1 MIESKNNIGSIMYKW
16 ATELFPINRSLTGEG
31 VRETLNYIKNIIP
44 DLSIKS
50 LPSGKKVFDWEIP
63 DEWNVTDA
71 YIITPEGNKITDFKK
86 NNLHLVGYSIPLKK
100 TLSLEEL
107 LPKLYSLEEL
117 PDAIPY
123 ITSYYNKDWGF
134 CISDK
139 EKKTLKEGEYKIHI
153 DSTLKPGLLNYAEIL
168 IPGIEEKEILISTY
182 ICHPSMCNNEL
193 SGPVVTIQLVNWLKQ
208 QKNLRY
214 TYRVVF
220 VPETIGSIA
229 YIHENFSQFKKDIV
243 AGFVVTCVGDNN
255 NYSILKS
262 KWKDSL
268 IDRVGINVMQYHTNG
283 DFKEYD
289 FLERGS
295 DERQYSSVGVD
306 IPVINLMRSKYG
318 EYKEYHTSL
327 DNLDF
332 ISEDGLLG
340 GFEIHRKA
348 IFLLE
353 NNFTYKVYLP
363 CEPQLGKRGL
373 YPKISSKNTNAIVK
387 NMMNFIAYADG
398 TKDLIEIAT
407 LAKIDALECVEIAN
421 KLYDAK
427 VLLKI

>member
-1 MIESKNNIGSIMYKW
+1 
-16 ATELFPINRSLTGEG
+16 
-31 VRETLNYIKNIIP
+31 
-44 DLSIKS
+44 
-50 LPSGKKVFDWEIP
+50 
-63 DEWNVTDA
+63 
-71 YIITPEGNKITDFKK
+71 
-86 NNLHLVGYSIPLKK
+86 
-100 TLSLEEL
+100 
-107 LPKLYSLEEL
+107 
-117 PDAIPY
+117 
-123 ITSYYNKDWGF
+123 
-134 CISDK
+134 
-139 EKKTLKEGEYKIHI
+139 
-153 DSTLKPGLLNYAEIL
+153 
-168 IPGIEEKEILISTY
+168 
-182 ICHPSMCNNEL
+182 
-193 SGPVVTIQLVNWLKQ
+193 
-208 QKNLRY
+208 
-214 TYRVVF
+214 
-220 VPETIGSIA
+220 
-229 YIHENFSQFKKDIV
+229 
-243 AGFVVTCVGDNN
+243 
-255 NYSILKS
+255 
-262 KWKDSL
+262 
-268 IDRVGINVMQYHTNG
+268 MQYHTNG